1 MVNDMLSLR
10 SAMDRLLDD
19 AVVGSPSRNIWER
32 NGNGAVQI
40 MPLNLYTT
48 DDQAVIQAAV
58 PGIDPDQLELTI
70 HQNTVTLGG
79 RTSGEVQSEEAKG
92 ATWYLREIP
101 AGQFRRSVTLPFEIN
116 TEQAQ
121 ASFEH
126 GILRVVLPKAEQ
138 AKPRRIQIIGGQQ
151 PQAIGGGTGAE
162 TPSEQQRT
170 QQKHKK

>member
-32 NGNGAVQI
+32 SGNGAVQI

-58 PGIDPDQLELTI
+58 PGIHPDQLELTV

-79 RTSGEVQSEEAKG
+79 RTSGEVQSEEAKV

-138 AKPRRIQIIGGQQ
+138 AKPRRIQIQGGQQ
-151 PQAIGGGTGAE
+151 PQAIAGGTGDE
-162 TPSEQQRT
+162 MQSGQQSR
-170 QQKHKK
+170 KK

>member
-10 SAMDRLLDD
+10 SAMDRLLND
-19 AVVGSPSRNIWER
+19 AVVGSPSRSIWAR
-32 NGNGAVQI
+32 SGNGTVQA

-58 PGIDPDQLELTI
+58 PGILPDQLELTV

-79 RTSGEVQSEEAKG
+79 RTSAEVQSEEAQG

-101 AGQFRRSVTLPFEIN
+101 VGQFRRSVTLPFEIN
-116 TEQAQ
+116 AEQAQ

-126 GILRVVLPKAEQ
+126 GILHVVLPKAEQ
-138 AKPRRIQIIGGQQ
+138 AKPRRVQILGGQQ
-151 PQAIGGGTGAE
+151 TQAIGGGTG
-162 TPSEQQRT
+162 TGTQSEQQPT
-170 QQKHKK
+170 QQNRKK